1 MTSRETLTVGHRR
14 SAGHEPVA
22 DCATVPDGE
31 GLGSRIDTSVP
42 SVMLFRPEGERG
54 VDYHVMPSVVR

>member
-1 MTSRETLTVGHRR
+1 VTSRETLTVGHRR